1 MVLPGSLTYRTYG
14 YLMVAYAVEKQWG
27 AVVEL
32 ALGTG
37 RWPEKISGGP
47 EGRFHPPELRETTC
61 AVALKWLLTQGVG
74 GGCDSVG
81 HGGVGVGDGEVG
93 EQQAEAV
100 ERALDYRKCGRELF
114 TRLLASGAPLRS
126 VRVIKAALGG
136 MGAEPGPSSS
146 DSTEGTE
153 DAPIFWKQ
161 TMPFWGDPEKP
172 SSSTSTSPPSKD
184 WKPLSSDW
192 LLSSLPE
199 EEAEREI
206 AAQALHV
213 CTVVEV
219 FLRLYSTCEQPGA
232 NGLHSPMA
240 VGLLQQAISAA
251 CLVDDPDL
259 ADRLLMAWLERAH
272 VTQQLS
278 QARLRS
284 ALRISLSEVLAA
296 FFAEGQGEEGVYR
309 GLSLIGRCRD
319 AGLLPY
325 PFDFLGAMRAC
336 NTAGLYATALRLF
349 DQLTAPA
356 SGDPSPAVEY
366 PKGDPDYP
374 EETSNYPAES
384 GADCSLS
391 AADSGSDPDSD
402 AEMGGSLPASPEQS
416 ASGEQQQ
423 QQNQSA
429 NSSGRKGKAQAEGTP
444 ADDGSSNREGGEG
457 DDEREGQAGTGET
470 AEGSNT
476 MRFENLNDIPD
487 GELLPA
493 AAATIA
499 LESCFLGGRR
509 DQAMEIVWQA
519 SLIRRRHP
527 LTEACRNR
535 AIVALTSAGHPD
547 MALDMAR
554 GMEQDRHYA
563 DRATVEFVERFE
575 KWAFDAAEAYD
586 QAQEEGAEQQREE
599 SDEDDRDD
607 DDDDDWEE
615 EEEYDEGQEEGRET
629 AGVGESDAGDTDA
642 GDELVSSQPSL
653 SASSSFTAR
662 DRDGG
667 GGGVSSSDRPEE
679 LVLRFLPLLSEALRS
694 KLRPGEDGDKTPQVD
709 AAEEEKEDNAA
720 AASRP
725 QL

>member
-1 MVLPGSLTYRTYG
+1 
-14 YLMVAYAVEKQWG
+14 ENN
-27 AVVEL
+27 
-32 ALGTG
+32 
-37 RWPEKISGGP
+37 
-47 EGRFHPPELRETTC
+47 
-61 AVALKWLLTQGVG
+61 
-74 GGCDSVG
+74 
-81 HGGVGVGDGEVG
+81 
-93 EQQAEAV
+93 
-100 ERALDYRKCGRELF
+100 KCR
-114 TRLLASGAPLRS
+114 RLLFRPSNRLPGAPLRS

-136 MGAEPGPSSS
+136 IGAEPGPSSS
-146 DSTEGTE
+146 DSPEGSE

-172 SSSTSTSPPSKD
+172 PSSTSTSPPAKD
-184 WKPLSSDW
+184 WKLLSSDW

-296 FFAEGQGEEGVYR
+296 FFAEGEGEEGVYR
-309 GLSLIGRCRD
+309 GLSLIGQCRD

-356 SGDPSPAVEY
+356 SGDPSPAMEY
-366 PKGDPDYP
+366 PENDPDYT
-374 EETSNYPAES
+374 EENSNYPAEN

-391 AADSGSDPDSD
+391 AAESEPDSGSD

-423 QQNQSA
+423 QQQQHNHNQSA
-429 NSSGRKGKAQAEGTP
+429 NNSGRKGKPQAEGTP

-470 AEGSNT
+470 GEGSNT
-476 MRFENLNDIPD
+476 VRFENLNDIPD

-527 LTEACRNR
+527 LTEPCRNR

-575 KWAFDAAEAYD
+575 KWAFDAAESFD
-586 QAQEEGAEQQREE
+586 QAQEEREEQQRDE

-607 DDDDDWEE
+607 DDDDDDWEE
-615 EEEYDEGQEEGRET
+615 EEDYDEGHEEGRET
-629 AGVGESDAGDTDA
+629 PAIGESDACGADAGDADA
-642 GDELVSSQPSL
+642 GDADVGDELVSSQPSL

-667 GGGVSSSDRPEE
+667 GGGRGVSSSDRPEE

-694 KLRPGEDGDKTPQVD
+694 KLRPEEDGEKTAQVD
-709 AAEEEKEDNAA
+709 NAEAEKEDNAIA
-720 AASRP
+720 PSRP
-725 QL
+725 QS